1 MIVLLTWFGPKLAP
15 CDQNERAMTMITVHR
30 GAGMLAPGFGLLFAL
45 FMNVLTFRVFGGEYY
60 QEHRWPK
67 LTVLVMSGIAC
78 LVVGVLIRR
87 KRVRDA
93 HLEQQAIDSLNQK
106 HQTANLIAFHGPRD
120 HLMYIPLQ
128 YWSIVYFVAAIIY
141 ISLGVFASNSR

>member
-1 MIVLLTWFGPKLAP
+1 MI
-15 CDQNERAMTMITVHR
+15 MVHR

-78 LVVGVLIRR
+78 LVNRLLRGRHHVQLTGRIW
-87 KRVRDA
+87 
-93 HLEQQAIDSLNQK
+93 LNRLL
-106 HQTANLIAFHGPRD
+106 A
-120 HLMYIPLQ
+120 
-128 YWSIVYFVAAIIY
+128 
-141 ISLGVFASNSR
+141 

>member
-1 MIVLLTWFGPKLAP
+1 MI
-15 CDQNERAMTMITVHR
+15 MVHR

-45 FMNVLTFRVFGGEYY
+45 FMNVLTYRVFGGEYY

-78 LVVGVLIRR
+78 LAVGLLLKR

-93 HLEQQAIDSLNQK
+93 DREQQAIASLSQK
-106 HQTANLIAFHGPRD
+106 HETANLVAFHGPRD

-128 YWSIVYFVAAIIY
+128 YWSIVYFAAAIIY
-141 ISLGVFASNSR
+141 ISLGAAPAR

>member
-1 MIVLLTWFGPKLAP
+1 MAMIV
-15 CDQNERAMTMITVHR
+15 VHR

-78 LVVGVLIRR
+78 LVVGVLVDRLLRGRHHVQLTGRIW
-87 KRVRDA
+87 
-93 HLEQQAIDSLNQK
+93 L
-106 HQTANLIAFHGPRD
+106 TGC
-120 HLMYIPLQ
+120 
-128 YWSIVYFVAAIIY
+128 
-141 ISLGVFASNSR
+141 